1 MLIFLRVLS
10 SNCVGL
16 ERGFRIRHVVVTP
29 IPDALCAGYL
39 LETTFKFL
47 RPGFL
52 YFDLLDGDGVYV
64 RASNAP
70 LSLRFLRLISA
81 KPLRYLGGWNVDFSG
96 GLLVVGGGPGV
107 VVMAGGLLA
116 RPSGLQCW
124 HGWR

>member
-1 MLIFLRVLS
+1 M
-10 SNCVGL
+10 
-16 ERGFRIRHVVVTP
+16 VVTP

-70 LSLRFLRLISA
+70 LSLRFLRDIW
-81 KPLRYLGGWNVDFSG
+81 GDGTWI
-96 GLLVVGGGPGV
+96 LVVGF
-107 VVMAGGLLA
+107 
-116 RPSGLQCW
+116 W
-124 HGWR
+124 